1 MACKSVSINVQF
13 QPYQTACFFFVS
25 SIFRVH
31 SHLCS
36 IVFCIVITYLSS
48 VSAMGKGLAINKKE
62 KAPKQSA
69 ADLQNAI
76 ADISGVLPKD
86 VKVFL
91 DTLRKVATQKLRETC
106 VFKLHDIV
114 VIRKKKNPE
123 RAELKRKMFGK
134 EVVVPARPAVERIT
148 VQVVKP
154 LYTSVQTAL

>member
-1 MACKSVSINVQF
+1 
-13 QPYQTACFFFVS
+13 
-25 SIFRVH
+25 
-31 SHLCS
+31 
-36 IVFCIVITYLSS
+36 
-48 VSAMGKGLAINKKE
+48 MGKGLAINKKE

-114 VIRKKKNPE
+114 LIRKKKIPE
-123 RAELKRKMFGK
+123 RAERKRRMFGK
-134 EVVVPARPAVERIT
+134 EVVVPAKPAVERIT

-154 LYTSVQTAL
+154 LYTNVQTGL